1 MMSVHR
7 SKGKR
12 IVCFLFLF
20 LITTAMCSCGKSDEP
35 HFRNLM
41 SVQSMSSLEIDIS
54 DSPSGDINWCAVYW
68 KTSDGTENGS
78 EEKIAPFD
86 KKDYDFLSKM
96 EGLDFFYPCWSDSVP
111 AETVNRLLG
120 HLPQAHYIGLAYCPN
135 ADFSVLK
142 SHGHFEELVFSNH
155 CDLTTLPVLDT
166 RVLGLSGCDNIPWDI
181 VRQMDTVEVIRYGG
195 KKLLGPEVFDQL
207 CKMKSLQT
215 LVYNA
220 VPYESW
226 NWDEAMPPYKITSVD
241 EAGEWVFDT
250 ISRETISHFLDG
262 GNRTLVLLAYNPT
275 NPGAD

>member
-12 IVCFLFLF
+12 IVCFFFLF
-20 LITTAMCSCGKSDEP
+20 LITAAMCSCGKSDEP
-35 HFRNLM
+35 HFRDLM
-41 SVQSMSSLEIDIS
+41 SDKSVSSLEIDIS
-54 DSPSGDINWCAVYW
+54 DSSYGDINWCAVYW

-96 EGLDFFYPCWSDSVP
+96 EGLDFFNPYWSDSVP

-120 HLPQAHYIGLAYCPN
+120 HLPQAQYIGLAYCPN
-135 ADFSVLK
+135 ADFSVLN

-181 VRQMDTVEVIRYGG
+181 VSQMDTVEVIRYGG
-195 KKLLGPEVFDQL
+195 KDLLGPEVFDQL
-207 CKMKSLQT
+207 SKMKSLQT

-250 ISRETISHFLDG
+250 ISRETISHFLEG
-262 GNRTLVLLAYNPT
+262 GNRTLVLLAYTPT
-275 NPGAD
+275 NPGVD

>member
-1 MMSVHR
+1 MSVHR

-12 IVCFLFLF
+12 IVYFFFLF
-20 LITTAMCSCGKSDEP
+20 LITIAMCSCGKSDEP
-35 HFRNLM
+35 HFRDLT
-41 SVQSMSSLEIDIS
+41 SVQSVSSLEIYIS
-54 DSPSGDINWCAVYW
+54 DSPSGDINWCAAYW

-96 EGLDFFYPCWSDSVP
+96 EGLDFFYPCWTESVP
-111 AETVNRLLG
+111 AETVNRLLD
-120 HLPQAHYIGLAYCPN
+120 HLPHAQYIGLGYCPN

-181 VRQMDTVEVIRYGG
+181 VSQMDTVEVIRYGG
-195 KKLLGPEVFDQL
+195 KDFLGPEVFDQL
-207 CKMKSLQT
+207 SKMKSLQT

-226 NWDEAMPPYKITSVD
+226 NWDEVMPPYKITSVD

-262 GNRTLVLLAYNPT
+262 GNRTLVLLAYTPT